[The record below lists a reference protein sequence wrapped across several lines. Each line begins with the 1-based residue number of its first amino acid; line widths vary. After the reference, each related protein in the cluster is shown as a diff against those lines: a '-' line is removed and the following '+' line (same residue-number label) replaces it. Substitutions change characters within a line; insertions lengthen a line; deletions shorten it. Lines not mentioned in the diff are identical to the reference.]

1 MSKKVLMTNLY
12 LQKYTGSELHT
23 LELARQ
29 FKKNGYEVTIVVY
42 SKSYPLLAFCDDFK
56 VIECQNEK
64 LEEDYFDIVFIQ
76 HFPVYDYLC
85 SHYSIRYRY
94 LIVSKLSSFNEYETL
109 PECYQRAD
117 LISVVSKECADTVKP
132 YSNNLFLFQ
141 NSVESQFFE
150 SYSLPNQKELKK
162 ICIISNHVP
171 EELYELKDVMQEY
184 SLSYIGSKNDV
195 KLVCPDLLQE
205 YDLIITIGR
214 TVQQCLACGVPVFVY
229 DYFGGP
235 GYLNE
240 ENIDR
245 AQKHN
250 FSGRGFEKMSVAKL
264 KAEIVSGYLDNF
276 ENLEIFMKYAKKNF
290 NLDETF
296 KNMLSQ
302 VLQKLKPISEL
313 SQYNELDKS
322 RFALYSELVGN
333 TVFLN
338 TEYCQKSQLYVD
350 SGEGFCEERSF
361 IWNACSGYPIEK
373 TFYLEGVKKLRLDP
387 ANIPSKCKVNKI
399 LINGEDKTESC
410 RPINSI
416 LSKDDLV
423 YFTNYDPQFLIEAEG
438 DVTITLIYSY
448 EFLSARDQQIL
459 ESVRVQNKQEMEAQ
473 INQMKNQFQRMYFKL
488 HPIKRIMN
496 KIKKRT

>member
-29 FKKNGYEVTIVVY
+29 FKKNGFEVTIVTY
-42 SKSYPLLAFCDDFK
+42 SKSYPLLALCNDFK

-64 LEEDYFDIVFIQ
+64 LEEDYFDIIFIQ

-85 SHYSIRYRY
+85 SHYSNRYRY
-94 LIVSKLSSFNEYETL
+94 LIVSKLSSFNEYEIL
-109 PECYQRAD
+109 PTCYKKAD
-117 LISVVSKECADTVKP
+117 LISVVSEECANTVRP

-150 SYSLPNQKELKK
+150 SFSQFDQKELKK

-171 EELYELKDVMQEY
+171 KELYELKDIMQEY

-195 KLVCPDLLQE
+195 KLVCPDLLKE

-214 TVQQCLACGVPVFVY
+214 TVQQCFACGVPVFVY

-235 GYLNE
+235 GYLSK

-245 AQKHN
+245 AQKYN
-250 FSGRGFEKMSVAKL
+250 FSGRGFGKMSAVEL
-264 KAEIVSGYLDNF
+264 KNEIISGYLKNS
-276 ENLEIFMKYAKKNF
+276 ENLETFMKYAKKNF

-296 KNMLSQ
+296 KIMLNR
-302 VLQKLKPISEL
+302 VLQKSKPVSEL
-313 SQYNELDKS
+313 SQYNELDRS
-322 RFALYSELVGN
+322 RLALYSELIGN

-350 SGEGFCEERSF
+350 FGNGFHEECSF
-361 IWNACSGYPIEK
+361 IWNVCSGYPVER

-387 ANIPSKCKVNKI
+387 ANIPSKCKVMKI
-399 LINGEDKTESC
+399 VINGEDKTEDC
-410 RPINSI
+410 TAINSV
-416 LSKDDLV
+416 LSKDGLD
-423 YFTNYDPQFLIEAEG
+423 YFTNNDPQFLIETEG
-438 DVTITLIYSY
+438 NMTVTLLYSY
-448 EFLSARDQQIL
+448 EFLSAKDYQIL
-459 ESVRVQNKQEMEAQ
+459 ESARVQNKQQTEAQ
-473 INQMKNQFQRMYFKL
+473 ITHLQNQLQRMYFRM
-488 HPIKRIMN
+488 HPIKRIIN
-496 KIKKRT
+496 KINKNT